1 MRREFT
7 VLWGVLLIVA
17 GILFLVQ
24 SLGTVGGEF
33 TMDKAWAGV
42 WSVFFAGAGIS
53 FGWVFLTEPPKS
65 WWAAIPATTLLGLS
79 VITGASALGWEGNGT
94 WLGAFFLGMIGLSF
108 WLIYAVKREFWWAV
122 IPGGALFTLA
132 AVALFSQWVDG
143 PTAGAI
149 FFFGLALTFG
159 LLALLPT
166 EQGQPTEQGHMS
178 WPVFPAVVLSL
189 FGVTA
194 LFSANAAANYIWPLV
209 LIVAGIWL
217 LYRQFR
223 GTEILERKH

>member
-1 MRREFT
+1 MRREIT
-7 VLWGVLLIVA
+7 VLWGALLIVA
-17 GILFLVQ
+17 GALFLVQ
-24 SLGTVGGEF
+24 TLVTGDAF
-33 TMDKAWAGV
+33 TTDRAWAGV
-42 WSVFFAGAGIS
+42 WAILFGGAGLT
-53 FGWVFLTEPPKS
+53 FGWVFLADRSES

-79 VITGASALGWEGNGT
+79 VIIGASALGWEGNGT

-108 WLIYAVKREFWWAV
+108 WLIYAVKRDYWWAV

-143 PTAGAI
+143 PIAGAI

-166 EQGQPTEQGHMS
+166 EHGHMS
-178 WPVFPAVVLSL
+178 WPIFPAAVLSL

-194 LFSANAAANYIWPLV
+194 LFSANDAANYIWPLV
-209 LIVAGIWL
+209 LIVVGIWL

-223 GTEILERKH
+223 TGGMVQRR